1 MLPFD
6 DGGNMGSFFSKA
18 VVVVWLL
25 GFVSG
30 SLLDVLSSS
39 SSRSSL
45 GLFLLPGEL
54 SRLVRCAS
62 LLPTIGKSLR
72 GLEALAE
79 CVAVTWEYTAA
90 GEGSSDEGKSSECC
104 FSGGPG
110 FTGAWFAALVGGG
123 GGFLVGG
130 ARE

>member
-1 MLPFD
+1 M
-6 DGGNMGSFFSKA
+6 
-18 VVVVWLL
+18 
-25 GFVSG
+25 
-30 SLLDVLSSS
+30 
-39 SSRSSL
+39 
-45 GLFLLPGEL
+45 
-54 SRLVRCAS
+54 
-62 LLPTIGKSLR
+62 LPTIGKSLR

-123 GGFLVGG
+123 AVSWWAGLGNERRYSWESASSELASVS
-130 ARE
+130 